1 MAKQLW
7 KPGNMI
13 YPLPAVM
20 VSVTD
25 GEGHDNIITVAWTGT
40 VCTNPAMAYI
50 SVRPSRYSYDMIRK
64 TGEFVINLT
73 TEKLAYA
80 TDFCGVRSG
89 RDVDKFRKLNL
100 TKEKAQFVS
109 APMIGEAPVS
119 IECRV
124 REVKELGS
132 HDMFLADVLAV
143 HADEAYMDKNNRF
156 RLNDAGLLVYSHGEY
171 LAGGRKV
178 GTFGYSVKKKQ
189 QKKQMQKKLDK
200 KSDRESE
207 RAGMAEKLKMSG
219 KPGMAGK
226 LKTSGKP
233 GMSGKLKMS
242 GKPGMSGKLKTSGKP
257 GMSGKLK
264 MSGKPGMSG
273 KLKTSGKPGMS
284 GKLKMSGKPGTS
296 GKLKTSGKAGREK
309 R

>member
-1 MAKQLW
+1 MGKQTW
-7 KPGNMI
+7 KAGNML

-20 VSVTD
+20 VSVRGKN
-25 GEGHDNIITVAWTGT
+25 GEDNIITVAWAGT
-40 VCTNPAMAYI
+40 VCTNPPMVSI
-50 SVRPSRYSYDMIRK
+50 SVRPERYSYQMIK
-64 TGEFVINLT
+64 ESGAFVINLT
-73 TEKLAYA
+73 TEDLCYA
-80 TDFCGVRSG
+80 TDYCGVRSG
-89 RDVDKFRKLNL
+89 RDVDKFKEMKL
-100 TKEKAQFVS
+100 TKVEAEEIS

-156 RLNDAGLLVYSHGEY
+156 CLNDAGLLVYSHGEY

-189 QKKQMQKKLDK
+189 MQKKLDK
-200 KSDRESE
+200 KSDRESDSE
-207 RAGMAEKLKMSG
+207 AEMAE
-219 KPGMAGK
+219 MAGK

-242 GKPGMSGKLKTSGKP
+242 GKPGMSGKLKTSGK
-257 GMSGKLK
+257 
-264 MSGKPGMSG
+264 
-273 KLKTSGKPGMS
+273 
-284 GKLKMSGKPGTS
+284 
-296 GKLKTSGKAGREK
+296 AGREK

>member
-73 TEKLAYA
+73 TEKLAFA

-207 RAGMAEKLKMSG
+207 MAGMAE
-219 KPGMAGK
+219 K

-233 GMSGKLKMS
+233 GMSGKLKMSGKPEMSGKLKMS

-257 GMSGKLK
+257 GMSGK
-264 MSGKPGMSG
+264 
-273 KLKTSGKPGMS
+273 
-284 GKLKMSGKPGTS
+284 PGTS

>member
-189 QKKQMQKKLDK
+189 QKKQKKLDK
-200 KSDRESE
+200 KSDREADRESE
-207 RAGMAEKLKMSG
+207 MAEMAGKLKTSG
-219 KPGMAGK
+219 KPGTSGK

-273 KLKTSGKPGMS
+273 KLKTSGK
-284 GKLKMSGKPGTS
+284 
-296 GKLKTSGKAGREK
+296 AGREK

>member
-219 KPGMAGK
+219 KPGMEGK

-273 KLKTSGKPGMS
+273 KLKTSGK
-284 GKLKMSGKPGTS
+284 
-296 GKLKTSGKAGREK
+296 AGREK